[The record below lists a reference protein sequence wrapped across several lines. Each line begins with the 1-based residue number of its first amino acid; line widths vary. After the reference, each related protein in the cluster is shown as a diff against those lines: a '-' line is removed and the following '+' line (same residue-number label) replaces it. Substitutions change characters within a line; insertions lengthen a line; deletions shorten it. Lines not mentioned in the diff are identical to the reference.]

1 MIVFDLKCPH
11 GHRFEAWFRSSKDYD
26 EQQAHNEVECPIC
39 GQTNVSKAVMAP
51 NVASKG
57 NQRRARLPEE
67 NTNSA
72 ADPEYIDQLA
82 VGMSSLPQDLQNELE
97 DVLAKVQKHVDENCD
112 YVGSDFPEEARKIHY
127 GETDARGIY
136 GEASEEDAS
145 ELVEEG
151 IDVMP
156 LPLVRKPG
164 PSDA

>member
-1 MIVFDLKCPH
+1 
-11 GHRFEAWFRSSKDYD
+11 
-26 EQQAHNEVECPIC
+26 
-39 GQTNVSKAVMAP
+39 MA
-51 NVASKG
+51 
-57 NQRRARLPEE
+57 R
-67 NTNSA
+67 
-72 ADPEYIDQLA
+72 
-82 VGMSSLPQDLQNELE
+82 
-97 DVLAKVQKHVDENCD
+97 VQKHVDENCD

-145 ELVEEG
+145 ELMEEG